1 MKMRPKLSLLAM
13 LMALAVPAQ
22 AAEKQ
27 SWDFVKAGETIQFA
41 YGVPE
46 SHAVTIIFRC
56 EAAGQ
61 RVEIVSTVVP
71 RNPKKGQAAKT
82 TLGNGST
89 SVVYDGKFGR
99 DSEDD
104 GFYFRASVPA
114 EPNVFAVL
122 KSGKTLTISLPG
134 GRDRVPLKGVA
145 KPMAQFEAACF
156 GAKSFGAKGRPAK
169 AGS

>member
-1 MKMRPKLSLLAM
+1 MKMRTKLSLVAM
-13 LMALAVPAQ
+13 MMALAVPAQ
-22 AAEKQ
+22 AVEKQ
-27 SWDFVKAGETIQFA
+27 SWDFVKAGETIQFS

-56 EAAGQ
+56 EDAGQ
-61 RVEIVSTVVP
+61 RVEIVSTVTP

-82 TLGNGST
+82 TLSNGST
-89 SVVYDGKFGR
+89 TVVYDGKFGR
-99 DSEDD
+99 TPVEG
-104 GFYFRASVPA
+104 GFYFRTSVPA

-134 GRDRVPLKGVA
+134 GQDRVPLKGVA

-156 GAKSFGAKGRPAK
+156 GAKAKSAK
-169 AGS
+169 A

>member
-1 MKMRPKLSLLAM
+1 MKMRTQLSLLAM
-13 LMALAVPAQ
+13 LMALAAPAH

-27 SWDFVKAGETIQFA
+27 SWNFVHVEKTIQFT

-82 TLGNGST
+82 TLSNGST
-89 SVVYDGKFGR
+89 TVVYDGKFGR

-104 GFYFRASVPA
+104 GFYFTTSVPA

-134 GRDRVPLKGVA
+134 GRDRVPLRGVA

-156 GAKSFGAKGRPAK
+156 AAKGKSAK
-169 AGS
+169 AGG

>member
-1 MKMRPKLSLLAM
+1 MKLRTKLSLLAM
-13 LMALAVPAQ
+13 LAAFAAPAQ

-27 SWDFVKAGETIQFA
+27 SWNFVKAGETIQFA

-61 RVEIVSTVVP
+61 RVEIVSTVMP
-71 RNPKKGQAAKT
+71 RNPKNGQAART
-82 TLGNGST
+82 TLSNGST
-89 SVVYDGKFGR
+89 TVVYDGKFGR
-99 DSEDD
+99 DSEDS
-104 GFYFRASVPA
+104 GFHFTTSVAA

-134 GRDRVPLKGVA
+134 GRDHVPLKGVA
-145 KPMAQFEAACF
+145 KPLAQFEAACF
-156 GAKSFGAKGRPAK
+156 GAKGKSAKTA
-169 AGS
+169 S